1 MDAGPLIRRKV
12 CLNSVA
18 SPAGV
23 GSGPATVESIPH
35 TIPLRVRN
43 YRAKG
48 VPNMRRT
55 AAVISVAMTM
65 ACGGGP
71 SSPSPAPV
79 AAPTPVVRANLTGS
93 WDFSLVGVP
102 TGTIVPACT
111 LGLREADGAVTGV
124 LQFSGD
130 TEAPGLKGT
139 ISSTRTLQLTGDLVA
154 LSVAVDEAGRSFQGT
169 YVVREDDGTSASFNV
184 RATKRSD
191 TPSTLVPNETRVS
204 GRSRVDAMAFTLT
217 AANPTVSVVAGPI
230 LAAASRTDVTVDYDG
245 SFIILGCFGTSTAC
259 LPFGGRANTTA
270 TFVLPGTF
278 QPGLIQ
284 TRVYFNLNFPQPAG
298 DARGTVRFNY
308 NPQWR

>member
-1 MDAGPLIRRKV
+1 MRK
-12 CLNSVA
+12 
-18 SPAGV
+18 
-23 GSGPATVESIPH
+23 
-35 TIPLRVRN
+35 
-43 YRAKG
+43 
-48 VPNMRRT
+48 T
-55 AAVISVAMTM
+55 AAAISVAMTM
-65 ACGGGP
+65 ACGGGS
-71 SSPSPAPV
+71 SSPSPSPPAPV
-79 AAPTPVVRANLTGS
+79 ATPAVRANLTGS
-93 WDFSLVGVP
+93 WDFTLVGVP

-111 LGLREADGAVTGV
+111 LGLREEDGAVAGV

-154 LSVAVDEAGRSFQGT
+154 LSVTVDEAGRTFQGT
-169 YVVREDDGTSASFNV
+169 YVVREDDGTSASFGV

-191 TPSTLVPNETRVS
+191 TPSTLVANETRVP
-204 GRSRVDAMAFTLT
+204 GRSRVDAVAFTLT
-217 AANPTVSVVAGPI
+217 ATNPPRSVVAGPV

-259 LPFGGRANTTA
+259 LPFGGRPNTTA

-278 QPGLIQ
+278 QPGPVQ
-284 TRVYFNLNFPQPAG
+284 TSVYFNTNFPQPAG